1 MTLYILSC
9 IIFAMIIM
17 NYIDR
22 KPDVKKA
29 YEEDKI
35 LFFVA
40 LAITALLWPVS
51 LTMMILVRI
60 FR

>member
-1 MTLYILSC
+1 MTLYLLTC
-9 IIFAMIIM
+9 VVFAIVIM

-29 YEEDKI
+29 YKEDKA

-40 LAITALLWPVS
+40 LALTSLLWPLS
-51 LTMMILVRI
+51 LTMAILVRI